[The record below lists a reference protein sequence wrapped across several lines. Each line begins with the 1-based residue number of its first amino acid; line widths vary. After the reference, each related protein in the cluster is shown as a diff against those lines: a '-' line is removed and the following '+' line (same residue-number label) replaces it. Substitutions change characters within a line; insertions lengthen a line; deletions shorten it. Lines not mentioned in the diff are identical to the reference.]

1 MFERLKPILSL
12 AAASRKHKGTLLYA
26 LIALLAVTLYF
37 QRVPG
42 LDRMELSYED
52 YLRSGA
58 DLIPDSSKIAV
69 VGIDTRSIAIVGD
82 WPWDHGKISDLLI
95 TICDCSPKAVM
106 LDFPLAERMEEF
118 VSGTSGQLAGS
129 IRECGN
135 IVIPFDVVV
144 ASQSKLSRSA
154 PAYFRDFAISSTGTA
169 DLDRVPVAA
178 AAFVP
183 PEIFATRA
191 AGVGFN
197 YYESDADDKVRRAD
211 LLVNYEG
218 FLFPSA
224 SLELA
229 AAYLGESHSSLKIDH
244 NRLLLDGREI
254 PIDNEGRLLLR
265 FPAEGRLYPT
275 YSAIDVLTGSVKKT
289 DLSGKAVIIAAT
301 NPVQCTYLQTATAG
315 QLAAHTYS
323 AAVVQQ
329 IISGTFPTHINLPL
343 GGGLAILLLLSI
355 AAALFLPR
363 FRLSLRLVASTVAAA
378 GIVIASLLMFQAFSL
393 MIPIV
398 YPLTAILLIAIVSPF
413 VKHVET
419 EEARP
424 AKKKKITALSERVI
438 EEEPVAIDHDSNE
451 EITESEIPRRVL
463 RDSRQSGESYSETVR
478 LDFEAV
484 QRSLPGYRAGGRP
497 SEKSDEKIDID
508 LSDAAGSKP
517 KKADKDFESTRVI
530 STDMLPDNMKPS
542 VKKEPPKAAA
552 PEEPKA
558 DSDALVLQSME
569 AALAPESSDDKN
581 EVKFSADGKPVSFGR
596 YLIVEPVGSGAM
608 GTVYKGRDPAI
619 DRSVALKTIRFD
631 SIASSSE
638 VGELKERLIREAK
651 AAGNLS
657 HPNIVTI
664 YDVGVQANLQ
674 YIAMEFIDGYTLEA
688 LLKRNLELN
697 YRIVADIVK
706 QVCSALDYAHAS
718 GIIHRDIKPANI
730 MVMDNFRVKVMDF
743 GIAHVQSSS
752 ITQTGVAMGTPSYIS
767 PELLQG
773 HEVTPATDIYSLGVV
788 LYELLTRRKPFVAE
802 NISSLIYKIV
812 NEQALTPTSI
822 DDRIPAL
829 FDHIIKKAMAK
840 RPQDRYQTAKE
851 FDHALEDF
859 TYSMRSTHAL
869 V

>member
-1 MFERLKPILSL
+1 MIERLKPILSL
-12 AAASRKHKGTLLYA
+12 VAASRKHKGTLLYA

-58 DLIPDSSKIAV
+58 DLIPDSDRIAV

-95 TICDCSPKAVM
+95 TICDCKPKAVM
-106 LDFPLAERMEEF
+106 LDFPLAEKMEEF
-118 VSGTSGQLAGS
+118 ISGTSGQLAAS

-144 ASQSKLSRSA
+144 ASQGKLSRSA
-154 PAYFRDFAISSTGTA
+154 PAYFRDFAISSPGSA
-169 DLDRVPVAA
+169 DLGRVPVAA

-229 AAYLGESHSSLKIDH
+229 AAYLGESHSSLRIDH

-275 YSAIDVLTGSVKKT
+275 YSAIDVLTGSVKRDNLK
-289 DLSGKAVIIAAT
+289 GKAVIIAAT

-329 IISGTFPTHINLPL
+329 IISGTSPTHINLPL
-343 GGGLAILLLLSI
+343 GGCLAILLLLSI

-363 FRLSLRLVASTVAAA
+363 FRLSQRLVASIVAAA

-413 VKHVET
+413 VKQVEI

-424 AKKKKITALSERVI
+424 AKKKKSAPVPERVI
-438 EEEPVAIDHDSNE
+438 EDEPVAIDRDSDE

-463 RDSRQSGESYSETVR
+463 QDASQTGESYCETVR

-484 QRSLPGYRAGGRP
+484 QRSLPDYRAGKTG
-497 SEKSDEKIDID
+497 EKSEDKIDID

-517 KKADKDFESTRVI
+517 KKADRDFESTRVI
-530 STDMLPDNMKPS
+530 SADMLPDNMQPP
-542 VKKEPPKAAA
+542 VKKEPSTAAA
-552 PEEPKA
+552 SEEPKP
-558 DSDALVLQSME
+558 DSDSIVLQSME

-581 EVKFSADGKPVSFGR
+581 KVKFSADGKPVSFGR
-596 YLIVEPVGSGAM
+596 YLVVEPVGSGAM

-706 QVCSALDYAHAS
+706 QICSALDYAHSS

-802 NISSLIYKIV
+802 NISSLIYKII
-812 NEQALTPTSI
+812 NEQPLAPTSV
-822 DDRIPAL
+822 DSKIPAL

-840 RPQDRYQTAKE
+840 RPQDRYQSAKE

-859 TYSMRSTHAL
+859 TYSMRSKHAM

>member
-1 MFERLKPILSL
+1 MIERLKSILSL
-12 AAASRKHKGTLLYA
+12 VAAARMHKGSLLYA
-26 LIALLAVTLYF
+26 LIALLAVVLYF
-37 QRVPG
+37 QGVPG

-52 YLRSGA
+52 YMRSGA
-58 DLIPDSSKIAV
+58 DLIPDSGEIAV
-69 VGIDTRSIAIVGD
+69 VGIDTRSIVIVGD
-82 WPWDHGKISDLLI
+82 WPWDHEKISDLLV
-95 TICDCSPKAVM
+95 TICDCRPRAVM
-106 LDFPLAERMEEF
+106 LDFPLAEKMEEF
-118 VSGTSGQLAGS
+118 ISGTSAQLATS

-135 IVIPFDVVV
+135 IVIPFDIVV
-144 ASQSKLSRSA
+144 ASQGKLSRSA
-154 PAYFRDFAISSTGTA
+154 PAYFRDFAISSPRSA
-169 DLDRVPVAA
+169 NLDRVPVAA

-183 PEIFATRA
+183 PEIFATGA

-197 YYESDADDKVRRAD
+197 YYETDADDKVRRAD

-229 AAYLGESHSSLKIDH
+229 AAYLGESHTSLKLDRNH
-244 NRLLLDGREI
+244 LLLDGREI
-254 PIDNEGRLLLR
+254 PIDDEGRLLLR

-275 YSAIDVLTGSVKKT
+275 YSAIDVLTGSVKRE

-301 NPVQCTYLQTATAG
+301 NPAQCTYLQTATAG

-329 IISGTFPTHINLPL
+329 IISGTSLTHVNLPL
-343 GGGLAILLLLSI
+343 GGVLTILLLLSV

-363 FRLSLRLVASTVAAA
+363 FRLSLRLVASIVAAA

-393 MIPIV
+393 LIPIV

-413 VKHVET
+413 VKQIEVEEVQPT
-419 EEARP
+419 G
-424 AKKKKITALSERVI
+424 KKSSLAPERTLRN
-438 EEEPVAIDHDSNE
+438 EPVAIDRDSNE
-451 EITESEIPRRVL
+451 EITESEIPRRVMQDGGKP
-463 RDSRQSGESYSETVR
+463 RESYSETVR

-484 QRSLPGYRAGGRP
+484 QRSLPDYRTGKGSDKA
-497 SEKSDEKIDID
+497 DEKIEID
-508 LSDAAGSKP
+508 LSDADSSQP
-517 KKADKDFESTRVI
+517 NQADKDFESTRVI
-530 STDMLPDNMKPS
+530 STDMLPDNMQPP
-542 VKKEPPKAAA
+542 VEKEATTSATSEGP
-552 PEEPKA
+552 
-558 DSDALVLQSME
+558 DSDSMVLQTME
-569 AALAPESSDDKN
+569 QALAPESQDDKN

-596 YLIVEPVGSGAM
+596 YLVVGPVGSGAM

-688 LLKRNLELN
+688 LLTRNLELN

-706 QVCSALDYAHAS
+706 QVCSALDYAHNS

-730 MVMDNFRVKVMDF
+730 MVMESFRVKVMDF
-743 GIAHVQSSS
+743 GIAHVKSSS

-773 HEVTPATDIYSLGVV
+773 HDVTPATDIYSLGVV

-802 NISSLIYKIV
+802 NISSLIYKII
-812 NEQALTPTSI
+812 NEQPLAPTSV

-840 RPQDRYQTAKE
+840 KPQDRYQSAKE

-859 TYSMRSTHAL
+859 TYSMRSKHT
-869 V
+869 VT